1 MNSFKIQ
8 IDEAALQDIQNATV
22 WYNKQLLG
30 LGSKFQKQAKRQIN
44 SLKKDA
50 TIYAK
55 RYAVVRCMVI
65 KKYPFMVHNTIRSTP
80 IRQSFRP
87 I

>member
-8 IDEAALQDIQNATV
+8 IDEDALQDIQNATV

-55 RYAVVRCMVI
+55 RYADLRCMVI
-65 KKYPFMVHNTIRSTP
+65 KKYPFMVHYTFNTN
-80 IRQSFRP
+80 
-87 I
+87 